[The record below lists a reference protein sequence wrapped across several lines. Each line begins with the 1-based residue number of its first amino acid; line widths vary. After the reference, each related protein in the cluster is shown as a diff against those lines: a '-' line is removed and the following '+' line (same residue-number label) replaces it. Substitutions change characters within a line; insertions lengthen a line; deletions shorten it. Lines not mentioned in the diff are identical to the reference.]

1 MFLLR
6 GKRLFE
12 RNKDAPFRTVKECY
26 ILVMINE
33 KKRSTYLLFFSSFTC
48 FVNSQ
53 QPWSL
58 MKRNILVY
66 LQINER
72 GQIPR
77 RRPNICFVSVWGK
90 CFFSTTHAKTYRIEQ
105 GANLVSCKNQCSN
118 PLCIIYTIKYIP
130 TKPEWLENVS
140 KIYLE
145 HKISYYTNIFLCL
158 RKRIS
163 KNRLRKPILL

>member
-90 CFFSTTHAKTYRIEQ
+90 CLFFYNTCENVQNRIGCEPSKLQ
-105 GANLVSCKNQCSN
+105 KLVFE
-118 PLCIIYTIKYIP
+118 PFVYIIY
-130 TKPEWLENVS
+130 N
-140 KIYLE
+140 KIYSNQTRMAG
-145 HKISYYTNIFLCL
+145 KCI
-158 RKRIS
+158 
-163 KNRLRKPILL
+163 